1 MVISMYGGENTLI
14 LALLKILQIHSD
26 EEHPLTQKEI
36 IEILENDYHIDVDR
50 KTVKDN
56 MERLIRYSE
65 QSGEKNIA
73 YEIKERRSKHKKT
86 GEETIT
92 KVYTNFYYEHDF
104 TQPELRL
111 IIDSLLFSK
120 HIPDNQR
127 KQLIMKLDNLTSKYF
142 DSKSKHIL
150 SLSDSY
156 LKNNQLFYNI
166 AVLDEAISKN
176 VKVTFNYNSYNVDEN
191 IKLIFKPRKNEDG
204 SPKEYIINPYQM
216 VAADGRYYLI
226 CNNDRFDNISH
237 YRVDRITD
245 IDLLETN
252 RKPLKKMKGYQHGL
266 DLKKYMEEH
275 IYMFTGDS
283 VSVSLKMK
291 KYALNEFIE
300 FFNPENISFSNQT
313 KDEVTARVRVNRM
326 AMRNWALRYA
336 LHIKVLSPEDLVE
349 DIRSDIKQA
358 WQNYQ

>member
-1 MVISMYGGENTLI
+1 MCGGENILI

-36 IEILENDYHIDVDR
+36 IEILENDYLIDVDR

-56 MERLIRYSE
+56 MERLIRFSE
-65 QSGEKNIA
+65 QSGEKNIG
-73 YEIKERRSKHKKT
+73 YDIKERKT
-86 GEETIT
+86 TNKETSEETIT
-92 KVYTNFYYEHDF
+92 KVFTNFYYEHAF
-104 TQPELRL
+104 TQSELRL

-120 HIPDNQR
+120 YIPDNQR
-127 KQLIMKLDNLTSKYF
+127 KELIIKLENLTSNYF

-166 AVLDEAISKN
+166 AILDEAISKN
-176 VKVTFNYNSYNVDEN
+176 VKVTFNYNNFNVDEN
-191 IKLIFKPRKNEDG
+191 AKLIFEPRKNEDG

-237 YRVDRITD
+237 YRVDRITN
-245 IDLLETN
+245 IGLLETN
-252 RKPLKKMKGYQHGL
+252 RKSFKAISGDKHGL
-266 DLKKYMEEH
+266 DLKKYMDEH
-275 IYMFTGDS
+275 IYMFSGES
-283 VSVSLKMK
+283 VRVSLRLK
-291 KYALNEFIE
+291 KYALNEFIG
-300 FFNPENISFSNQT
+300 FFNPENIRFSDQT
-313 KDEVTARVRVNRM
+313 EDEVTARVRVNQM

-336 LHIKVLSPEDLVE
+336 LQVKVLSPKSLVE
-349 DIRSDIKQA
+349 EIRSDIEQA
-358 WQNYQ
+358 WKNYQ